1 MNFEKHIK
9 QISNSNDASLDY
21 EIFLEKLHLERKK
34 REIKRHSFLSSFSA
48 AAFVILFSWISFS
61 QLTDDPMIY
70 TSTDLKAIKFM
81 DIETEIYVYELADY
95 LVESS
100 DDIWETI
107 AFLDEM
113 NFETIVTKNNGGLE

>member
-1 MNFEKHIK
+1 MNFEKYIK
-9 QISNSNDASLDY
+9 QISNSKDASLDY
-21 EIFLEKLHLERKK
+21 EIFLDKLHLERKK
-34 REIKRHSFLSSFSA
+34 REIKRHSFLYSFSA
-48 AAFVILFSWISFS
+48 AAFVIFFSWISFS

-70 TSTDLKAIKFM
+70 TSNDLKAIEFM

-113 NFETIVTKNNGGLE
+113 NFETIARKNNGGLE